1 MRIIL
6 ITGIS
11 GSGKSVAL
19 NVLEDAGYYCVDNL
33 PAQFIPDLT
42 AYLADQGYSHL
53 GVATDIRSRESLA
66 RLPDT
71 VRELS
76 AHHQVQV
83 LFLTANTD
91 ALVQRYSETRR
102 RHPLSTRVGGSPNG
116 PNGPNGRGVPSGV
129 PEGEPGDAGAT
140 VSTSLIEA
148 IEMERELLSPLS
160 ESAHRIDTS
169 NVRTNTLRSWVK
181 ELIRNDNADG
191 QTLTL
196 LFESFGFKH
205 GVPSDADMVFDVRS
219 LPNPY
224 YDLALRPLTGRDA
237 PVVDFL
243 QSQPMVLAM
252 AEDIRAYVEK
262 WLPSF
267 IADNRSYLTVAIG
280 CTGGQHRSVFIAERL
295 ANYFRAHGN
304 VLVRHRE
311 LAPAG

>member
-1 MRIIL
+1 MRIVL

-33 PAQFIPDLT
+33 PAQFIPEL
-42 AYLADQGYSHL
+42 ARYLAAEGYTHL
-53 GVATDIRSRESLA
+53 GIATDIRSRESLA
-66 RLPDT
+66 RLPET
-71 VRELS
+71 LRSLS
-76 AHHQVQV
+76 AEHEVRV
-83 LFLTANTD
+83 VFLTANTD
-91 ALVQRYSETRR
+91 SLVQRYSETRR
-102 RHPLSTRVGGSPNG
+102 RHPLSVRLAAGEAGGASALNETPL
-116 PNGPNGRGVPSGV
+116 V
-129 PEGEPGDAGAT
+129 
-140 VSTSLIEA
+140 EA
-148 IEMERELLSPLS
+148 IEMERELLSPLA

-169 NVRTNTLRSWVK
+169 NVRTNTLRAWIK
-181 ELIRNDNADG
+181 DFIRDDNL
-191 QTLTL
+191 QLTL
-196 LFESFGFKH
+196 LFTSFGFKH

-224 YDLALRPLTGRDA
+224 YDLQLRPLTGRDA
-237 PVVDFL
+237 PVIDFL

-267 IADNRSYLTVAIG
+267 VADNRSYLTVAIG
-280 CTGGQHRSVFIAERL
+280 CTGGQHRSVYIAERL

-311 LAPAG
+311 LVPVS